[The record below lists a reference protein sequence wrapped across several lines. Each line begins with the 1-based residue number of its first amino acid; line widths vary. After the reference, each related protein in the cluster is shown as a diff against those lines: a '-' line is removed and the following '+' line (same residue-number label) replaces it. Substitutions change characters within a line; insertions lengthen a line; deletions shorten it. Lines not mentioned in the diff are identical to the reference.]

1 MRVRKIEYILII
13 ISIWIV
19 FNIIVYIP
27 DKIKQHEERML
38 LHFKEIN
45 LRIDNLEKII
55 KEKNDI
61 AQ

>member
-1 MRVRKIEYILII
+1 MEYILII
-13 ISIWIV
+13 ISIWII

-27 DKIKQHEERML
+27 DRIKQHEERML

-45 LRIDNLEKII
+45 LRIDNLEKMI
-55 KEKNDI
+55 KEKNNT

>member
-1 MRVRKIEYILII
+1 MEYILII
-13 ISIWIV
+13 ISIWII

>member
-1 MRVRKIEYILII
+1 MEYILII
-13 ISIWIV
+13 ISIWII
-19 FNIIVYIP
+19 FNIIIYIP

-55 KEKNDI
+55 KEKKDI

>member
-1 MRVRKIEYILII
+1 VREMEYILII
-13 ISIWIV
+13 ISIWIIY
-19 FNIIVYIP
+19 NIIVYIP
-27 DKIKQHEERML
+27 DRIKKHEERVL

-55 KEKNDI
+55 KEKNNT

>member
-1 MRVRKIEYILII
+1 MRKIEYILII

>member
-1 MRVRKIEYILII
+1 MEYILII
-13 ISIWIV
+13 ISIWII

-55 KEKNDI
+55 KEKNNT